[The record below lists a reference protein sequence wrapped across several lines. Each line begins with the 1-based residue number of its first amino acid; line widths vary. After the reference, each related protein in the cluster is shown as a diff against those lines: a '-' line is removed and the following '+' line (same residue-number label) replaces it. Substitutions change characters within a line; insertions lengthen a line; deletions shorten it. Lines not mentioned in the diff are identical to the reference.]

1 MKKLTVLIPCYN
13 EEKGIG
19 KVIKSIPKTKLK
31 AIGYKVDVLVG
42 DNNCKDKTAEIA
54 KKAGATVISEK
65 KKGKGNMVKTL
76 VKNIS
81 KDTDI
86 VVMLDG
92 DNTYKPQEMLRLIE
106 PIDTGSCDVVLGSRL
121 SGHITPGSMP
131 TFNRMGNWM
140 FTFWVRVFYH
150 GNVTDV
156 CTGYFAWKYANVKQL
171 FKFINSEE
179 FTLEME
185 MVTKMAK
192 MNYNIISVP
201 ITYDQRGQSSSELKA
216 LTDGRKIMFEGI
228 KNLNWKPYA
237 NSEAK

>member
-31 AIGYKVDVLVG
+31 AIGYKVYVLVG
-42 DNNCKDKTAEIA
+42 DNNCKDRTAEIA
-54 KKAGATVISEK
+54 KRAGAKVISEK
-65 KKGKGNMVKTL
+65 KQGKGNMVQAL
-76 VKNIS
+76 VKNIP
-81 KDTDI
+81 KDTDV
-86 VVMLDG
+86 VVMMDG
-92 DNTYKPQEMLRLIE
+92 DYTYKPQEMLRLIE
-106 PIDTGSCDVVLGSRL
+106 PIDSGSCDVVLGSRL

-131 TFNRMGNWM
+131 AFNRAGNWL
-140 FTFWVRVFYH
+140 FTFIVKVFYQ

-156 CTGYFAWKYANVKQL
+156 CTGYFAWKYNHVKKL
-171 FKFINSEE
+171 FKFIDSEE
-179 FTLEME
+179 YTLEME

-201 ITYDQRGQSSSELKA
+201 ITYDQRNGNSSLKA
-216 LTDGRKIMFEGI
+216 FTDGRKIMFEGI
-228 KNLNWKPYA
+228 KNLTWKPYA